1 MKNSQLLQQLAE
13 ALATIDSLRAQVKDQ
28 DLCISSLRHQNEVQ
42 MSNIEQLQLK
52 ANNYADKLGALNG
65 VIATLNTVNNTSVRI
80 ID

>member
-42 MSNIEQLQLK
+42 MRNIENLQLK
-52 ANNYADKLGALNG
+52 GNKLADKLGDLNG
-65 VIATLNTVNNTSVRI
+65 VIATLNSINNRSVN
-80 ID
+80 